1 MNMITIS
8 MELTKGRRMN
18 DPTSEI
24 FVDTACWIALLN
36 HKDSFHIS
44 TNILYQ
50 DLMKKGSVFVTT
62 SSIIEETS
70 NALSNPKFRSSLIT
84 FYHNICRSLRVPIL
98 HVDPELWEKGW
109 RLFYKRDDKNWS
121 FTDCVSLVV
130 MNERSIKNAL
140 ISDKHFIQAGFSA
153 MLQN

>member
-1 MNMITIS
+1 
-8 MELTKGRRMN
+8 
-18 DPTSEI
+18 
-24 FVDTACWIALLN
+24 
-36 HKDSFHIS
+36 
-44 TNILYQ
+44 
-50 DLMKKGSVFVTT
+50 
-62 SSIIEETS
+62 
-70 NALSNPKFRSSLIT
+70 
-84 FYHNICRSLRVPIL
+84 L

-121 FTDCVSLVV
+121 FTDCVSFVV

>member
-1 MNMITIS
+1 

-50 DLMKKGSVFVTT
+50 DLMKKGSVFITT
-62 SSIIEETS
+62 SSIIEETA
-70 NALSNPKFRSSLIT
+70 NALSNPKFRESLMT
-84 FYHNICRSLRVPIL
+84 FYHNICRSPRVTIL
-98 HVDPELWEKGW
+98 HIDPELWEKGW
-109 RLFYKRDDKNWS
+109 RLFTNRNDKSWS
-121 FTDCVSLVV
+121 FTDCVSFVV
-130 MNERSIKNAL
+130 MNERNIKNAL
-140 ISDKHFIQAGFSA
+140 TSDKHFIQAGFSA